1 MTLRPG
7 LGEIAAASLVRCQA
21 PYSGRANCSPMTQIR
36 LCWIMAHTT
45 VLSRCTCHPHPS
57 PDRKGTAITA
67 MTAHTGAPTKSGPM
81 CHKPNRAE

>member
-36 LCWIMAHTT
+36 LCRFQG
-45 VLSRCTCHPHPS
+45 RCRPHQSAGS
-57 PDRKGTAITA
+57 PPGLVDVRL
-67 MTAHTGAPTKSGPM
+67 
-81 CHKPNRAE
+81 E